1 MKLTLSLAFIGLLSG
16 SVVYAQAP
24 TTLTLDKAVEIA
36 LQNNTQ
42 VIQAQ
47 NTVEGRQS
55 AVTAAYGGL
64 LPTLDAGG
72 SYSNRQSW
80 SPVSGGGSQYI
91 PGLGILQLPSSG
103 GHTSSDAYSAE
114 LDSRW
119 TLFNGLGNYAAIN
132 AAKATAN
139 ATQLSSDRTVQSTV
153 LQVHTLFLNV
163 VRTFELMKV
172 NEDNV
177 KRSQRQLEQIEESNK
192 VGSAA
197 LADVYRQ
204 RAQVGSDEFNLIT
217 AQTNYENAKM
227 DLIFALG
234 VDFNKEYQFDFTG
247 IPVDIDTTEF
257 VSVNA
262 NYADFGGL
270 VGTALEKRPDY
281 QSAVESF
288 NSADAGVSGA
298 RSAFFPSVSASG
310 SYLFSNNQL
319 SGITDNKNLS
329 LSLTVSL
336 PIFSGFS
343 LQSQLDQAEV
353 TRKNADEQVKQADRQ
368 VRVDIRKALL
378 GLQSAEK
385 QVVVAQSSVQ
395 SALMDQQIAE
405 EKYHLGASTL
415 LDLLTANANYTTAL
429 SNKVN
434 AVTGYL
440 VAKKTAEF
448 AIGTISK

>member
-1 MKLTLSLAFIGLLSG
+1 MKLTLFLAVICLFF
-16 SVVYAQAP
+16 VTAVFAQAP
-24 TTLTLDKAVEIA
+24 TVLTLVKAVEIA

-72 SYSNRQSW
+72 SYSNRQNW
-80 SPVSGGGSQYI
+80 APVTGGGSQYI
-91 PGLGILQLPSSG
+91 PGLGILQLPSNG
-103 GHTSSDAYSAE
+103 GHSSSDAYSAE

-119 TLFNGLGNYAAIN
+119 TLFNGFGNYAAIN
-132 AAKATAN
+132 SAKANAN
-139 ATQLSSDRTVQSTV
+139 ASQFTSDRTIQSTV
-153 LQVHTLFLNV
+153 LEIHTLFLNV
-163 VRTFELMKV
+163 VRTFQLMKV

-247 IPVDIDTTEF
+247 IPTDIDTTEF

-270 VGTALEKRPDY
+270 MSTALEKRPDY
-281 QSAVESF
+281 QSAVETL

-298 RSAFFPSVSASG
+298 KASFLPSISASG
-310 SYLFSNNQL
+310 SFLFSNDQL
-319 SGITDNKNLS
+319 STITDNKNLNLS
-329 LSLTVSL
+329 LSVSI

-353 TRKNADEQVKQADRQ
+353 TRKNADEGLKEADRQ
-368 VRVDIRKALL
+368 VRIDIRKALL

-434 AVTGYL
+434 AVAGYL

>member
-1 MKLTLSLAFIGLLSG
+1 MKLTLSLAFIGLLSA
-16 SVVYAQAP
+16 SVVYAQVP
-24 TTLTLDKAVEIA
+24 TIITLDKAVDLA

-47 NTVEGRQS
+47 NSVEGRQS

-64 LPTLDAGG
+64 LPSLDAGG
-72 SYSNRQSW
+72 SYSNRQGW

-119 TLFNGLGNYAAIN
+119 TIFNGFGNYASIN
-132 AAKATAN
+132 SAKANAN
-139 ATQLSSDRTVQSTV
+139 ASQLSSDRTVQSTV
-153 LQVHTLFLNV
+153 LEVHTLFLNV

-204 RAQVGSDEFNLIT
+204 RAQVGSDEFNLIS

-234 VDFNKEYQFDFTG
+234 IDFNKEYQFDFTG

-257 VSVNA
+257 VSINA

-270 VGTALEKRPDY
+270 MNTALEKRPDY
-281 QSAVESF
+281 QSAVEGL

-298 RSAFFPSVSASG
+298 RAAFFPSVSASG

-319 SGITDNKNLS
+319 SGITDNKNLN
-329 LSLTVSL
+329 LSLTISL

-343 LQSQLDQAEV
+343 LQNQLDQAEV

-378 GLQSAEK
+378 SLQSAEK